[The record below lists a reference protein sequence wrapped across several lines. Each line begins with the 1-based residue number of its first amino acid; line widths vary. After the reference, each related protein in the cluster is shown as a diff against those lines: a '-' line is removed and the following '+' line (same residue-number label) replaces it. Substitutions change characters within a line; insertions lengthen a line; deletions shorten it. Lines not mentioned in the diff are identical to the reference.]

1 MEMRR
6 SLPKNGFHSVVP
18 HSTGKRSEIEIFPE
32 REICQSVTVIVDVKN
47 QFMISN
53 PREEINSQ
61 NKIVFFLVKWIV
73 ITFVTNPLS
82 NRQSRVI

>member
-1 MEMRR
+1 MRL

-32 REICQSVTVIVDVKN
+32 REICQSVTVIADVKN

-61 NKIVFFLVKWIV
+61 NKIVFFLVK
-73 ITFVTNPLS
+73 
-82 NRQSRVI
+82 